1 MPTLDEFI
9 VNMSDNDDNDDID
22 TVLEHNL
29 DDSVS
34 VNGTTTLRQKLLSAQ
49 ILGCTIIIIMTIIIN
64 NYL

>member
-1 MPTLDEFI
+1 
-9 VNMSDNDDNDDID
+9 MSDNDDNDDID

-29 DDSVS
+29 DDSIS
-34 VNGTTTLRQKLLSAQ
+34 VNQLRQKLISAQ